1 MGWNVHDEDVADAPS
16 RAKPSLALRHR
27 REKLI
32 RMEAALHQQLG
43 PARADQL
50 DGFVGCRF
58 AVWDVDNLY
67 AAQVHGEML
76 ADGVNPVVRADE
88 DWNDHPAAGS
98 LESSRERGLVA
109 GVGHRRDK
117 RRQEVAATLAKA
129 VGGRLSILTVG
140 GHLSGDEV
148 KQLARAERD
157 IGDALDALSD
167 QVLAHAKHDA
177 QLVGVSDVKVQ
188 AGWGDPAEVI
198 IETARQQQ
206 VDAIV
211 MGRRGRGR
219 LAGLLLGSVS
229 QKVASL
235 APCVVILVP

>member
-1 MGWNVHDEDVADAPS
+1 MQHLL
-16 RAKPSLALRHR
+16 LAT
-27 REKLI
+27 
-32 RMEAALHQQLG
+32 
-43 PARADQL
+43 
-50 DGFVGCRF
+50 DG
-58 AVWDVDNLY
+58 
-67 AAQVHGEML
+67 
-76 ADGVNPVVRADE
+76 
-88 DWNDHPAAGS
+88 
-98 LESSRERGLVA
+98 SSCAEHA
-109 GVGHRRDK
+109 T
-117 RRQEVAATLAKA
+117 EVAATLAKA

-167 QVLAHAKHDA
+167 QVLVHAKQHA
-177 QLVGVSDVKVQ
+177 QRAGVSDVKVQ
-188 AGWGDPAEVI
+188 SGWGDPAEVI